1 MLTYR
6 TTAFFLITLLLIGIP
21 FFFFGGPGYHSSRS
35 FQSAW
40 DLGHILFF
48 ALLSCLLNLNLARRY
63 RYLSTWFRFGLIFSV
78 VFVFG
83 LTVELLQMG
92 NGNRSPDV
100 LDMLR
105 NQLGCLFAY
114 AFLLKQESRRVPW
127 WRLFRVTVLLLL
139 VLAVW
144 PLVRA
149 LVDER
154 LAVRQLPLLSGFE
167 TPFEQYRWVN
177 DRQLRVEKVL
187 VRHGAR
193 AMRVR
198 LSTAKYSGVSLFYF
212 PHDWRGYQWLRFSVY
227 NPQAAPLELNCRI
240 HDVLHKEHGNGFRDR
255 FNQQFDLQPGWNDL
269 AVSLEKVE
277 QSPRGRRMDMEHVEG
292 FGLFV
297 MQQQAPL
304 EIVLDHVTLSK

>member
-6 TTAFFLITLLLIGIP
+6 ATAFFLIMLLLMGVP

-35 FQSAW
+35 FQNAW

-48 ALLSCLLNLNLARRY
+48 AVLSCLLDLYLARRY
-63 RYLSTWFRFGLIFSV
+63 RYFSAWFRFALIFSA
-78 VFVFG
+78 VFVCG
-83 LTVELLQMG
+83 LAVELLQTG
-92 NGNRSPDV
+92 NGNRTPSL

-114 AFLLKQESRRVPW
+114 AFLLRQGLRSEPW
-127 WRLFRVTVLLLL
+127 RRLFRVTVLLLML
-139 VLAVW
+139 LAVW
-144 PLVRA
+144 PFVRA
-149 LVDER
+149 LVDEH
-154 LAVRQLPLLSGFE
+154 LAGRQFPVLSDFE
-167 TPFEQYRWVN
+167 TPFERNRWVN
-177 DRQLRVEKVL
+177 DRQMRPEKAL
-187 VRHGAR
+187 VRHGAK

-227 NPQAAPLELNCRI
+227 NPQPVPLVLNSRI
-240 HDVLHKEHGNGFRDR
+240 HDALHKEHGNGFHDR

-277 QSPRGRRMDMEHVEG
+277 QAPRGRRMDMEHVEG

-297 MQQQAPL
+297 VQQQTPL
-304 EIVLDHVTLSK
+304 EIVLDHVYLNK